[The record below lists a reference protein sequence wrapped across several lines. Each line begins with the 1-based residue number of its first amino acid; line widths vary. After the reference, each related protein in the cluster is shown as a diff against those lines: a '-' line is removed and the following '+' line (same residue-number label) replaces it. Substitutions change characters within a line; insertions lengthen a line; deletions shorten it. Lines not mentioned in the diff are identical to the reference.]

1 MYPGLMQ
8 PHYQGTRTQNGLT
21 VLELMVTL
29 SIATILL
36 TTGIPSLQQFSH
48 RQHMKSALTRLH
60 QDLLMARSQSVYR
73 NTIVVACPG
82 DPGEGCIGQPTWSKG
97 WIVFEDE
104 NHDLDRQA
112 DEPLI
117 RHGQA
122 LEEVEI
128 LNSTGRSEIRFFPD
142 GSTPGTNTSL
152 SLCGQEGPAGA
163 RKLIISNIGR
173 IRRDTWPD
181 IDPSRCPG

>member
-1 MYPGLMQ
+1 MLIHSHGTGLQ
-8 PHYQGTRTQNGLT
+8 HGLT

-36 TTGIPSLQQFSH
+36 ATGIPSLQQFTH
-48 RQHMKSALTRLH
+48 RQHMKSAAASLH
-60 QDLLMARSQSVYR
+60 QDLLLARSRSVYL
-73 NTIVVACPG
+73 NAVIVVCPG
-82 DPGEGCIGQPTWSKG
+82 NPSDGCSGDSNWSEG

-104 NHDLDRQA
+104 NRDESRQSEEA
-112 DEPLI
+112 LI

-122 LEEVEI
+122 LEKVSI
-128 LNSTGRSEIRFFPD
+128 QNSPGRSEIRFFPD

-152 SLCGQEGPAGA
+152 SLCGFDGPPGA
-163 RKLIISNIGR
+163 RKIVISNIGR

-181 IDPSRCPG
+181 VDSTRCPG